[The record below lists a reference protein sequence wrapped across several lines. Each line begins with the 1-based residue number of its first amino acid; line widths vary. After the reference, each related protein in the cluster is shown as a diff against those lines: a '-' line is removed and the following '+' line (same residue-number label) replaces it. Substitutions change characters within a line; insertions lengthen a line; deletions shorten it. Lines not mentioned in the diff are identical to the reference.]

1 MSKGTLTNS
10 LFRQQAID
18 EQKDRLYG
26 DVILTQP
33 FSFYLITSGIFLIV
47 VCVILMLVYGTYAR
61 RETVIGYLVP
71 DKGLVKIYAPLRGI
85 LSKKHIKEGQEV
97 SNGDILFTVS
107 TLQANE
113 KGSDRDT
120 LLLGELEQQ
129 KSELQKKIIQ
139 EQAINE
145 ASIKSLVSKA
155 VGIKHELNQ
164 LGSTILLQQKKVKLS
179 TANLSRLNKLF
190 SKGHIP
196 KNQVTEYESTLLD
209 SKIYLQSLKNQLI
222 QRENSLSDLKQQ
234 QKQVPLEWQSRVIDF
249 KQNLSEIEQRMVEIS
264 GRRIYTI
271 RAPVSGRL
279 TALQIF
285 EGQTITSQ
293 SPLIAILPEGTDLHV
308 ELFLPTRA
316 AGFIEPEQSVYLR
329 YGAFPYQHYGLH
341 KGRVSNIAQVILAP
355 NELPIPVT
363 LNEPVYRVKVE
374 LENQSVV
381 AFGKEFPLQAGMLL
395 DADIVLEKRTLG
407 QWLLEPIYGLRGK
420 L

>member
-1 MSKGTLTNS
+1 MNNP
-10 LFRQQAID
+10 LFRQQAIN

-26 DVILTQP
+26 EVVITQP
-33 FSFYLITSGIFLIV
+33 FSFYLITSGILLIV
-47 VCVILMLVYGTYAR
+47 VCVILMLLYGTYAR
-61 RETVIGYLVP
+61 RETVMGYLVP

-85 LSKKHIKEGQEV
+85 LSKQHIKEGQEV
-97 SNGDILFTVS
+97 SKGDILFTVS

-113 KGSDRDT
+113 EGSDRDT
-120 LLLGELEQQ
+120 LLLEELEQQ

-139 EQAINE
+139 EKELNFSLVQI
-145 ASIKSLVSKA
+145 LVSKA
-155 VGIKHELNQ
+155 EGVERELNQ
-164 LGSTILLQQKKVKLS
+164 LSSTILLQQEKVKLS
-179 TANLSRLNKLF
+179 SANLEKLKKLL
-190 SKGHIP
+190 SKGHVSQ
-196 KNQVTEYESTLLD
+196 NQVDEYENTLLD
-209 SKIYLQSLKNQLI
+209 SKIYLQSLRSQQI
-222 QRENSLSDLKQQ
+222 QGENNLTDLKQQ
-234 QKQVPLEWQSRVIDF
+234 QKKAPLEWQSRVIDF
-249 KQNLSEIEQRMVEIS
+249 KQSLSDIEQRMVEIS

-293 SPLIAILPEGTDLHV
+293 SPLIAILPEGTALHV

-341 KGRVSNIAQVILAP
+341 KGRVTNIAQVILAP

-374 LENQSVV
+374 LKNQSVV